1 MIKDSRVAGLDEV
14 GKGALFGPVFAGAV
28 VLNQANEIKLIEKG
42 LKDSKLLTPKKR
54 AQLVPLIKKLS
65 FSWSIGQASSLE
77 IDSLGIR
84 AATEKAMIRAI
95 YGLSIKPKY
104 LLVDGSLPIRTWPG
118 EQETLIKGESKSCE
132 IAAASVLAKEARD
145 ELIKKLSI
153 DFPQYG
159 LKKNVGYGTD
169 FHCQALKRFG
179 PTKLHRITFLS
190 KIIPNKIMN

>member
-1 MIKDSRVAGLDEV
+1 MLVAGLDEV
-14 GKGALFGPVFAGAV
+14 GKGALFGPVFASAV
-28 VLNQANEIKLIEKG
+28 ILDPNSEHELIALG
-42 LKDSKLLTPKKR
+42 LKDSKKLTPKKR

-118 EQETLIKGESKSCE
+118 KQETLIKGESKSSE
-132 IAAASVLAKEARD
+132 IAAATDLAKEARD

-159 LKKNVGYGTD
+159 LKKNVGYGTE
-169 FHCQALKRFG
+169 FHCKALKRFG

-190 KIIPNKIMN
+190 KIIPNKIRH